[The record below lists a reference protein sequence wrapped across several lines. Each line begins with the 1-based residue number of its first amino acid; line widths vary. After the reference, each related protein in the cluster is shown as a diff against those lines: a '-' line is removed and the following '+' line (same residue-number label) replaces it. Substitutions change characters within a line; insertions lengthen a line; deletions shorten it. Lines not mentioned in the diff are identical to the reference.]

1 MKDKC
6 DLIYTYCNKTQITI
20 KAEIKYILIIIYY
33 NVTGNRTL
41 LWTVSLKQKS
51 SLFGLIGY
59 LKSQHARTLLD
70 IPSFW
75 KLQENH
81 VIFWPAVAK
90 VICSSGLPAGE
101 RVAFI
106 WLCDVHVSA
115 TYTRNPPHQQSSC
128 FLLVEKCRW
137 LPLISPLV
145 SDHLPG
151 SAAALWRSTGISL
164 WLNKTFHHNERTKL
178 VHCVAVLA
186 QNIIKNLSLYIS
198 SFLGVFF
205 FFFS

>member
-1 MKDKC
+1 MH
-6 DLIYTYCNKTQITI
+6 INQN
-20 KAEIKYILIIIYY
+20 ILQR
-33 NVTGNRTL
+33 NRKQNS
-41 LWTVSLKQKS
+41 VSLKQKS

-101 RVAFI
+101 QVAFI

-115 TYTRNPPHQQSSC
+115 TYTHKTPPHQQSSC
-128 FLLVEKCRW
+128 FLLVEKWRW

-164 WLNKTFHHNERTKL
+164 WQRLNETFHHNERPKL

-186 QNIIKNLSLYIS
+186 QNIIKNLSLYIKLS
-198 SFLGVFF
+198 CFFCCFFLTTTSFKGCAN
-205 FFFS
+205 

>member
-1 MKDKC
+1 M
-6 DLIYTYCNKTQITI
+6 NRFTQTKIITFWLDRI
-20 KAEIKYILIIIYY
+20 FKKPACSYLAGHPVFLE
-33 NVTGNRTL
+33 VAGEPRHL
-41 LWTVSLKQKS
+41 LTCSGKS
-51 SLFGLIGY
+51 
-59 LKSQHARTLLD
+59 HLL
-70 IPSFW
+70 
-75 KLQENH
+75 
-81 VIFWPAVAK
+81 FWPPGWRT
-90 VICSSGLPAGE
+90 SGLYMVVWRPCQRHIHTE
-101 RVAFI
+101 P
-106 WLCDVHVSA
+106 S
-115 TYTRNPPHQQSSC
+115 PPTSSC